1 MLLILLLLLLLLLLL
16 SLIQFLS
23 SLSAAPEEEE
33 GEGEEGVVVV
43 EEEAAAAAAA
53 ASASTSRGLKRRI
66 SEEWAKVN
74 VEKVILKVY
83 SEGLDT
89 IGCDGMALVLSA
101 RLGFSVASEKFTI

>member
-1 MLLILLLLLLLLLLL
+1 
-16 SLIQFLS
+16 LS

-33 GEGEEGVVVV
+33 GKGEEGVVVV
-43 EEEAAAAAAA
+43 VEEEEAAAAAA
-53 ASASTSRGLKRRI
+53 ASASTSRGFKRRI

-89 IGCDGMALVLSA
+89 IGCDGMALVLST